1 MLRLLIGLLLMS
13 FISLQSASWQEPLR
27 VSIEFVDLPK
37 KIIRFPA
44 HDLQVGEFGF
54 VVTKLSDYEIV
65 NSEVV
70 IIAVE
75 NGVATAKFKAFESM
89 KQSHLP
95 TPRMVA
101 RKGDL
106 VYFRQFNN
114 QAFLIAPNDEIYEQ
128 IRATNTDIN
137 FISSDLLVTFLNGFD
152 PKIANLRKACNVYSV
167 GVIYIVTTNTLN
179 ILSCESFEILEKR
192 ELDTS
197 RVTKTSTPF
206 FSRVEGIDAGTLGKL
221 FSGSQSKN
229 YFAYYDALVKKEKR
243 KEVRI
248 KKQEERIDSREIKR
262 EIKQEAIKEP
272 KKANQGAENAPTSK
286 ESNAFKEAPKLSPK
300 EERRLSKEEKKKA
313 KAEQRAR
320 EFEQRAK
327 EQQERDKKELE
338 ERRKALEMDR
348 GDKKEERIQ
357 PKENEREIKQEAI
370 KEPSDGNNATP
381 KDTENTPILKESAI
395 KKEAPKPNSKEEKR
409 RLKEERKKAKA
420 EQRAREFEQRAKE
433 QQERDKK
440 ELEERRKALEMD
452 RGDKKE
458 ERIQP
463 KENEREIKQEAI
475 KEPSDGNNATPK
487 DTENTP
493 ILKESAI
500 KKEAPKPNSKEEKR
514 RLKEERKKA
523 KAEQRAREFEQRARE
538 HQERDEKELEERRKA
553 LEMNKK

>member
-1 MLRLLIGLLLMS
+1 MS

-75 NGVATAKFKAFESM
+75 NGVATAKFRAFESM
-89 KQSHLP
+89 KQRHLP

-197 RVTKTSTPF
+197 GVTKTSTPF

-272 KKANQGAENAPTSK
+272 KKANQGTENAPTLEEK
-286 ESNAFKEAPKLSPK
+286 NYQKAERKLDVK
-300 EERRLSKEEKKKA
+300 EERRYLRDERKKAKATKKAMEFEEREKEHDERDEQETEGRRKALEMDKSDKKEERVKPKENEQEIKQEAIKEPDNGNNATQQGEKQNAPKENNAQKEEKKPNSKEEKRRLKEEKKKA

-327 EQQERDKKELE
+327 E
-338 ERRKALEMDR
+338 
-348 GDKKEERIQ
+348 
-357 PKENEREIKQEAI
+357 
-370 KEPSDGNNATP
+370 
-381 KDTENTPILKESAI
+381 
-395 KKEAPKPNSKEEKR
+395 
-409 RLKEERKKAKA
+409 
-420 EQRAREFEQRAKE
+420 
-433 QQERDKK
+433 
-440 ELEERRKALEMD
+440 
-452 RGDKKE
+452 
-458 ERIQP
+458 
-463 KENEREIKQEAI
+463 
-475 KEPSDGNNATPK
+475 
-487 DTENTP
+487 
-493 ILKESAI
+493 
-500 KKEAPKPNSKEEKR
+500 
-514 RLKEERKKA
+514 
-523 KAEQRAREFEQRARE
+523 

-553 LEMNKK
+553 LEAGKK

>member
-1 MLRLLIGLLLMS
+1 MLRLLIGLLLS

-70 IIAVE
+70 IIAIE
-75 NGVATAKFKAFESM
+75 NGVATAKFRAFESM
-89 KQSHLP
+89 KQTHLP

-197 RVTKTSTPF
+197 GVTKTSTPF

-248 KKQEERIDSREIKR
+248 QKKEERIDSREIKR

-272 KKANQGAENAPTSK
+272 KKANQGAQNAPTLEEK
-286 ESNAFKEAPKLSPK
+286 NYQKAERKLDAK
-300 EERRLSKEEKKKA
+300 EERRYLRDEKKKA
-313 KAEQRAR
+313 KATKKAM
-320 EFEQRAK
+320 EFEEK
-327 EQQERDKKELE
+327 EKTHDERDERETE
-338 ERRKALEMDR
+338 ERRKALGMDQ
-348 GDKKEERIQ
+348 GDQGNEKVNA
-357 PKENEREIKQEAI
+357 KENDQEIKQEAI
-370 KEPSDGNNATP
+370 KEPSNENNATQQG
-381 KDTENTPILKESAI
+381 EN
-395 KKEAPKPNSKEEKR
+395 KPNSKEEKR
-409 RLKEERKKAKA
+409 RLKEEK
-420 EQRAREFEQRAKE
+420 
-433 QQERDKK
+433 
-440 ELEERRKALEMD
+440 
-452 RGDKKE
+452 
-458 ERIQP
+458 
-463 KENEREIKQEAI
+463 
-475 KEPSDGNNATPK
+475 
-487 DTENTP
+487 
-493 ILKESAI
+493 
-500 KKEAPKPNSKEEKR
+500 
-514 RLKEERKKA
+514 KKA

-553 LEMNKK
+553 LEAGKK

>member
-75 NGVATAKFKAFESM
+75 NGVATAKFRAFESM

-114 QAFLIAPNDEIYEQ
+114 QAFLIAPNDELYEQ

-197 RVTKTSTPF
+197 GVTKTSTPF

-248 KKQEERIDSREIKR
+248 KKKEEKVDSREIKR

-272 KKANQGAENAPTSK
+272 KKANQGTENAPTLEEK
-286 ESNAFKEAPKLSPK
+286 NYQKAERKLDVK
-300 EERRLSKEEKKKA
+300 EERRYLRDERKKAKATKKAMEFEEREKAHDERDEQETEGRRKALEMDKSDKKEERVKPKENEREIKQEAIKEPSDENNATQQGENKNAPKENKASKEENKPNSKEEKRRLKEEKKKA

-327 EQQERDKKELE
+327 E
-338 ERRKALEMDR
+338 
-348 GDKKEERIQ
+348 
-357 PKENEREIKQEAI
+357 
-370 KEPSDGNNATP
+370 
-381 KDTENTPILKESAI
+381 
-395 KKEAPKPNSKEEKR
+395 
-409 RLKEERKKAKA
+409 
-420 EQRAREFEQRAKE
+420 
-433 QQERDKK
+433 
-440 ELEERRKALEMD
+440 
-452 RGDKKE
+452 
-458 ERIQP
+458 
-463 KENEREIKQEAI
+463 
-475 KEPSDGNNATPK
+475 
-487 DTENTP
+487 
-493 ILKESAI
+493 
-500 KKEAPKPNSKEEKR
+500 
-514 RLKEERKKA
+514 
-523 KAEQRAREFEQRARE
+523 

-553 LEMNKK
+553 LEAGKK

>member
-75 NGVATAKFKAFESM
+75 NGVATAKFRAFESM

-114 QAFLIAPNDEIYEQ
+114 QAFLIAPNDELYEQ

-197 RVTKTSTPF
+197 GVTKTSTPF

-248 KKQEERIDSREIKR
+248 KKREEKIDSREIKR

-272 KKANQGAENAPTSK
+272 KKANQGTENAPTLEEK
-286 ESNAFKEAPKLSPK
+286 NYQKAERKLDAK
-300 EERRLSKEEKKKA
+300 EERHYLRDERKKA
-313 KAEQRAR
+313 KATKKAMELEER
-320 EFEQRAK
+320 EK
-327 EQQERDKKELE
+327 EHDERDDRETE
-338 ERRKALEMDR
+338 ERRKALEMDK
-348 GDKKEERIQ
+348 GNEKVNA
-357 PKENEREIKQEAI
+357 KENEQEIKQEAI
-370 KEPSDGNNATP
+370 KEPSHENNATP
-381 KDTENTPILKESAI
+381 KDTENTPILKESVI
-395 KKEAPKPNSKEEKR
+395 KKEASKPNSKEEKR
-409 RLKEERKKAKA
+409 RLKEEKKKAKA
-420 EQRAREFEQRAKE
+420 EQRAK
-433 QQERDKK
+433 
-440 ELEERRKALEMD
+440 
-452 RGDKKE
+452 
-458 ERIQP
+458 
-463 KENEREIKQEAI
+463 
-475 KEPSDGNNATPK
+475 
-487 DTENTP
+487 
-493 ILKESAI
+493 
-500 KKEAPKPNSKEEKR
+500 
-514 RLKEERKKA
+514 
-523 KAEQRAREFEQRARE
+523 EFEQRARE

-553 LEMNKK
+553 LEAGKK

>member
-75 NGVATAKFKAFESM
+75 NGVATAKFRAFESM

-197 RVTKTSTPF
+197 GVTKTSTPF

-248 KKQEERIDSREIKR
+248 KKKEERIDSREIKR
-262 EIKQEAIKEP
+262 EINQEAIKEP
-272 KKANQGAENAPTSK
+272 KKANQGTQNASTLEEKNYQKAER
-286 ESNAFKEAPKLSPK
+286 KLDAT
-300 EERRLSKEEKKKA
+300 EERRYLRDERKKA
-313 KAEQRAR
+313 KATKKAM
-320 EFEQRAK
+320 EFEEREK
-327 EQQERDKKELE
+327 EHDERDEQE
-338 ERRKALEMDR
+338 TEGRRKALEMDKS
-348 GDKKEERIQ
+348 DKKEERVK
-357 PKENEREIKQEAI
+357 PKENEQEIKQEAT
-370 KEPSDGNNATP
+370 KEPSNENNATQQG
-381 KDTENTPILKESAI
+381 EN
-395 KKEAPKPNSKEEKR
+395 KPNSKEEKR

-433 QQERDKK
+433 
-440 ELEERRKALEMD
+440 
-452 RGDKKE
+452 
-458 ERIQP
+458 
-463 KENEREIKQEAI
+463 
-475 KEPSDGNNATPK
+475 
-487 DTENTP
+487 
-493 ILKESAI
+493 
-500 KKEAPKPNSKEEKR
+500 
-514 RLKEERKKA
+514 
-523 KAEQRAREFEQRARE
+523 

-553 LEMNKK
+553 LEAGKK

>member
-44 HDLQVGEFGF
+44 HDLKVGEFGF

-75 NGVATAKFKAFESM
+75 NGVATAKFRAFESM

-128 IRATNTDIN
+128 IRATNTDIT

-179 ILSCESFEILEKR
+179 ILNCESFEILEKR

-197 RVTKTSTPF
+197 GVTKTSTPF

-248 KKQEERIDSREIKR
+248 EKKEERIDARENKR

-272 KKANQGAENAPTSK
+272 KKANQGTENAPTLEEK
-286 ESNAFKEAPKLSPK
+286 NYQKAERKLDTK
-300 EERRLSKEEKKKA
+300 EERRRSRDERKKTKATKKA
-313 KAEQRAR
+313 M
-320 EFEQRAK
+320 EFEEREK
-327 EQQERDKKELE
+327 EHDERDEKETE
-338 ERRKALEMDR
+338 ERRKALEMNK
-348 GDKKEERIQ
+348 GDEKVNA
-357 PKENEREIKQEAI
+357 KENEREINQESAN
-370 KEPSDGNNATP
+370 KPSSENNATP
-381 KDTENTPILKESAI
+381 KDTENTSVLKESAA
-395 KKEAPKPNSKEEKR
+395 KKEAPKPSSKEEKR
-409 RLKEERKKAKA
+409 RLKEEK
-420 EQRAREFEQRAKE
+420 
-433 QQERDKK
+433 
-440 ELEERRKALEMD
+440 
-452 RGDKKE
+452 
-458 ERIQP
+458 
-463 KENEREIKQEAI
+463 
-475 KEPSDGNNATPK
+475 
-487 DTENTP
+487 
-493 ILKESAI
+493 
-500 KKEAPKPNSKEEKR
+500 
-514 RLKEERKKA
+514 KKA

>member
-44 HDLQVGEFGF
+44 HDLKVGEFGF

-75 NGVATAKFKAFESM
+75 NGVATAKFRAFESM

-114 QAFLIAPNDEIYEQ
+114 QAFLIAPNDELYEQ

-197 RVTKTSTPF
+197 GVTKTSTPF

-272 KKANQGAENAPTSK
+272 KKANQGAENAPTLEEK
-286 ESNAFKEAPKLSPK
+286 NYQKAERKLDAK
-300 EERRLSKEEKKKA
+300 EERHYLRDERKKA
-313 KAEQRAR
+313 KATKKAM
-320 EFEQRAK
+320 EFEEREK
-327 EQQERDKKELE
+327 EHDERDEQE
-338 ERRKALEMDR
+338 TEGRRKALEMDKS
-348 GDKKEERIQ
+348 DKKEERVQ
-357 PKENEREIKQEAI
+357 PKESEREIKQEAI
-370 KEPSDGNNATP
+370 KEPSNGNNATQQG
-381 KDTENTPILKESAI
+381 ENKNA
-395 KKEAPKPNSKEEKR
+395 
-409 RLKEERKKAKA
+409 
-420 EQRAREFEQRAKE
+420 
-433 QQERDKK
+433 
-440 ELEERRKALEMD
+440 
-452 RGDKKE
+452 
-458 ERIQP
+458 P
-463 KENEREIKQEAI
+463 KENKAQ
-475 KEPSDGNNATPK
+475 KEEPK
-487 DTENTP
+487 LSP
-493 ILKESAI
+493 
-500 KKEAPKPNSKEEKR
+500 KEEKR

-553 LEMNKK
+553 LEAGKK

>member
-75 NGVATAKFKAFESM
+75 NGVATAKFRAFESM
-89 KQSHLP
+89 KQRHLP

-114 QAFLIAPNDEIYEQ
+114 QAFLIAPNDELYEQ

-197 RVTKTSTPF
+197 GVTKTSTPF

-248 KKQEERIDSREIKR
+248 EKKEERIDAREIKR
-262 EIKQEAIKEP
+262 EIKQEAIKEPKKANQSTENAPTLEEKNYQKAERKLDAKEERRYLRDERKKAKATKKAMELEEREKEYDERDERETEGRRKALEMDKGDKKEERVKPKENEQEIKQEAIKEP
-272 KKANQGAENAPTSK
+272 KKANQGAENAPKENNASK
-286 ESNAFKEAPKLSPK
+286 EEKKPNSK
-300 EERRLSKEEKKKA
+300 EEKRRLKEEKKKA

-327 EQQERDKKELE
+327 E
-338 ERRKALEMDR
+338 
-348 GDKKEERIQ
+348 
-357 PKENEREIKQEAI
+357 
-370 KEPSDGNNATP
+370 
-381 KDTENTPILKESAI
+381 
-395 KKEAPKPNSKEEKR
+395 
-409 RLKEERKKAKA
+409 
-420 EQRAREFEQRAKE
+420 
-433 QQERDKK
+433 
-440 ELEERRKALEMD
+440 
-452 RGDKKE
+452 
-458 ERIQP
+458 
-463 KENEREIKQEAI
+463 
-475 KEPSDGNNATPK
+475 
-487 DTENTP
+487 
-493 ILKESAI
+493 
-500 KKEAPKPNSKEEKR
+500 
-514 RLKEERKKA
+514 
-523 KAEQRAREFEQRARE
+523 

-553 LEMNKK
+553 LEAGKK

>member
-75 NGVATAKFKAFESM
+75 NGVATAKFRAFESM

-114 QAFLIAPNDEIYEQ
+114 QAFLIAPNDELYEQ

-197 RVTKTSTPF
+197 GVTKTSTPF

-248 KKQEERIDSREIKR
+248 KKKEEKVDSREIKR

-272 KKANQGAENAPTSK
+272 KKANQGTENAPTLEEK
-286 ESNAFKEAPKLSPK
+286 NYQKAERKLDVK
-300 EERRLSKEEKKKA
+300 EERRYLRDERKKA
-313 KAEQRAR
+313 KATKKAM
-320 EFEQRAK
+320 EFEEREK
-327 EQQERDKKELE
+327 EHDERDERE
-338 ERRKALEMDR
+338 TEGRRKALEMDK
-348 GDKKEERIQ
+348 GNEKVNA
-357 PKENEREIKQEAI
+357 KENEQEIKHEAI
-370 KEPSDGNNATP
+370 KEPGDENNATQQGE
-381 KDTENTPILKESAI
+381 KQN
-395 KKEAPKPNSKEEKR
+395 APKENNASKEKNAQKEEK
-409 RLKEERKKAKA
+409 
-420 EQRAREFEQRAKE
+420 
-433 QQERDKK
+433 
-440 ELEERRKALEMD
+440 
-452 RGDKKE
+452 
-458 ERIQP
+458 
-463 KENEREIKQEAI
+463 
-475 KEPSDGNNATPK
+475 
-487 DTENTP
+487 
-493 ILKESAI
+493 
-500 KKEAPKPNSKEEKR
+500 KPNSKEEKR

-553 LEMNKK
+553 LEAGKK

>member
-1 MLRLLIGLLLMS
+1 MLRLLMGLLLMS

-75 NGVATAKFKAFESM
+75 NGVATAKFRAFESM
-89 KQSHLP
+89 KQRHLP

-114 QAFLIAPNDEIYEQ
+114 QAFLIAPNDELYEQ

-197 RVTKTSTPF
+197 GVTKTSTPF

-248 KKQEERIDSREIKR
+248 KKREEKIDSREIKR

-272 KKANQGAENAPTSK
+272 KKANQGAENAPTLEEK
-286 ESNAFKEAPKLSPK
+286 NYQKAERKLDDK
-300 EERRLSKEEKKKA
+300 EERRYLRDERKKA
-313 KAEQRAR
+313 KATKKAMKLEER
-320 EFEQRAK
+320 EK
-327 EQQERDKKELE
+327 EHDERDEKETE
-338 ERRKALEMDR
+338 GRRKALEMDKS
-348 GDKKEERIQ
+348 DKKEEIVK
-357 PKENEREIKQEAI
+357 PKENEQEIKQEAI
-370 KEPSDGNNATP
+370 KEPNNESNATQQGENKNAPKENNAQ
-381 KDTENTPILKESAI
+381 KEEN
-395 KKEAPKPNSKEEKR
+395 KPNSKEEKR
-409 RLKEERKKAKA
+409 RLKEEK
-420 EQRAREFEQRAKE
+420 
-433 QQERDKK
+433 
-440 ELEERRKALEMD
+440 
-452 RGDKKE
+452 
-458 ERIQP
+458 
-463 KENEREIKQEAI
+463 
-475 KEPSDGNNATPK
+475 
-487 DTENTP
+487 
-493 ILKESAI
+493 
-500 KKEAPKPNSKEEKR
+500 
-514 RLKEERKKA
+514 KKA

-553 LEMNKK
+553 LEAGKK

>member
-27 VSIEFVDLPK
+27 VSIEFVDLSK

-75 NGVATAKFKAFESM
+75 NGVATAKFRAFESM

-114 QAFLIAPNDEIYEQ
+114 QAFLIAPNDELYEQ

-197 RVTKTSTPF
+197 GVTKTSTPF

-248 KKQEERIDSREIKR
+248 KKREEKIDSREIKR

-272 KKANQGAENAPTSK
+272 KKANQGTQNASTLEEKNYQKAERKLDATEERRYLRDERKKAKATKKAMEFEEREK
-286 ESNAFKEAPKLSPK
+286 EHDERDEQETEGRRKALEMDKSDKK
-300 EERRLSKEEKKKA
+300 EERVKPKENEQEIKQEAIKEPSNGNNATQQGENKPNSKEEKRRLKEEKKKA

-327 EQQERDKKELE
+327 E
-338 ERRKALEMDR
+338 
-348 GDKKEERIQ
+348 
-357 PKENEREIKQEAI
+357 
-370 KEPSDGNNATP
+370 
-381 KDTENTPILKESAI
+381 
-395 KKEAPKPNSKEEKR
+395 
-409 RLKEERKKAKA
+409 
-420 EQRAREFEQRAKE
+420 
-433 QQERDKK
+433 
-440 ELEERRKALEMD
+440 
-452 RGDKKE
+452 
-458 ERIQP
+458 
-463 KENEREIKQEAI
+463 
-475 KEPSDGNNATPK
+475 
-487 DTENTP
+487 
-493 ILKESAI
+493 
-500 KKEAPKPNSKEEKR
+500 
-514 RLKEERKKA
+514 
-523 KAEQRAREFEQRARE
+523 

-553 LEMNKK
+553 LEAGKK

>member
-1 MLRLLIGLLLMS
+1 MFKRNFMLRLLIGLFLMS

-75 NGVATAKFKAFESM
+75 NGVATAKFRAFESM
-89 KQSHLP
+89 KQIHLP

-114 QAFLIAPNDEIYEQ
+114 QAFLIAPNDELYEQ

-197 RVTKTSTPF
+197 GVTKTSTPF

-248 KKQEERIDSREIKR
+248 EKKEERIDTRENKR

-272 KKANQGAENAPTSK
+272 KKANQGAENAPTLEEK
-286 ESNAFKEAPKLSPK
+286 NYQKAERKLDSK
-300 EERRLSKEEKKKA
+300 EERRYLRDERKKA
-313 KAEQRAR
+313 KAT
-320 EFEQRAK
+320 
-327 EQQERDKKELE
+327 KKAMELE
-338 ERRKALEMDR
+338 EREKEHDERDDRETEGRRKALEMDKS
-348 GDKKEERIQ
+348 DKKEERVK
-357 PKENEREIKQEAI
+357 PKENEQEIKQEAI
-370 KEPSDGNNATP
+370 KEPDNGNNATQQGEKQNAP
-381 KDTENTPILKESAI
+381 KENNASKEE
-395 KKEAPKPNSKEEKR
+395 KKPNSKEEKR
-409 RLKEERKKAKA
+409 RLKEEK
-420 EQRAREFEQRAKE
+420 
-433 QQERDKK
+433 
-440 ELEERRKALEMD
+440 
-452 RGDKKE
+452 
-458 ERIQP
+458 
-463 KENEREIKQEAI
+463 
-475 KEPSDGNNATPK
+475 
-487 DTENTP
+487 
-493 ILKESAI
+493 
-500 KKEAPKPNSKEEKR
+500 
-514 RLKEERKKA
+514 KKA

-538 HQERDEKELEERRKA
+538 HQERDEKELEERKKA
-553 LEMNKK
+553 LEAGKK

>member
-75 NGVATAKFKAFESM
+75 NGVATAKFRAFESM

-114 QAFLIAPNDEIYEQ
+114 QAFLIAPNDELYEQ

-197 RVTKTSTPF
+197 GVTKTSTPF

-272 KKANQGAENAPTSK
+272 KKANQGTENAPTLEEK
-286 ESNAFKEAPKLSPK
+286 NYQKAERKLDSK
-300 EERRLSKEEKKKA
+300 EERRYLRDERKKA
-313 KAEQRAR
+313 KATKKAM
-320 EFEQRAK
+320 EFEEREK
-327 EQQERDKKELE
+327 EHDERDDRETE
-338 ERRKALEMDR
+338 ERKKALEMDK
-348 GDKKEERIQ
+348 GNEKVNA
-357 PKENEREIKQEAI
+357 KENEQEIKQEAI
-370 KEPSDGNNATP
+370 KEPSHENNTTP
-381 KDTENTPILKESAI
+381 KDTENAPKENKAS
-395 KKEAPKPNSKEEKR
+395 KEENKPNSKEEKR
-409 RLKEERKKAKA
+409 RLKEEK
-420 EQRAREFEQRAKE
+420 
-433 QQERDKK
+433 
-440 ELEERRKALEMD
+440 
-452 RGDKKE
+452 
-458 ERIQP
+458 
-463 KENEREIKQEAI
+463 
-475 KEPSDGNNATPK
+475 
-487 DTENTP
+487 
-493 ILKESAI
+493 
-500 KKEAPKPNSKEEKR
+500 
-514 RLKEERKKA
+514 KKA

>member
-75 NGVATAKFKAFESM
+75 NGVATAKFRAFESM

-114 QAFLIAPNDEIYEQ
+114 QAFLIAPNDELYEQ

-197 RVTKTSTPF
+197 GVTKTSTPF

-248 KKQEERIDSREIKR
+248 KKKEEKIDSRETKR
-262 EIKQEAIKEP
+262 EIRQEAIKEP
-272 KKANQGAENAPTSK
+272 KKANQGTENAPTLEEK
-286 ESNAFKEAPKLSPK
+286 NYQKAERKLDDK
-300 EERRLSKEEKKKA
+300 EERRYLRDERKKAKATKKAMELEEREKAHDERDERETEGRRKALEMDKGNEKVNAKENEQEIKQEAIKEPGNENNATQQGEKQNAPKEEKKPNSKEEKRRLKEEKKKA

-327 EQQERDKKELE
+327 E
-338 ERRKALEMDR
+338 
-348 GDKKEERIQ
+348 
-357 PKENEREIKQEAI
+357 
-370 KEPSDGNNATP
+370 
-381 KDTENTPILKESAI
+381 
-395 KKEAPKPNSKEEKR
+395 
-409 RLKEERKKAKA
+409 
-420 EQRAREFEQRAKE
+420 
-433 QQERDKK
+433 
-440 ELEERRKALEMD
+440 
-452 RGDKKE
+452 
-458 ERIQP
+458 
-463 KENEREIKQEAI
+463 
-475 KEPSDGNNATPK
+475 
-487 DTENTP
+487 
-493 ILKESAI
+493 
-500 KKEAPKPNSKEEKR
+500 
-514 RLKEERKKA
+514 
-523 KAEQRAREFEQRARE
+523 

-553 LEMNKK
+553 LEAGKK

>member
-75 NGVATAKFKAFESM
+75 NGVATAKFRAFESM
-89 KQSHLP
+89 KQRHLP

-197 RVTKTSTPF
+197 GVTKTSTPF

-272 KKANQGAENAPTSK
+272 KKANQSTENAPTLEEK
-286 ESNAFKEAPKLSPK
+286 NYQKAERKLDSK
-300 EERRLSKEEKKKA
+300 EERRYLRDERKKA
-313 KAEQRAR
+313 KAT
-320 EFEQRAK
+320 
-327 EQQERDKKELE
+327 KKAMELE
-338 ERRKALEMDR
+338 EREKEHDERDERETEGRRKALEMDK
-348 GDKKEERIQ
+348 GNEKVNA
-357 PKENEREIKQEAI
+357 KENEQETKQESAN
-370 KEPSDGNNATP
+370 EPSSENNATP
-381 KDTENTPILKESAI
+381 KDTENTSVLKESAA
-395 KKEAPKPNSKEEKR
+395 KKEAPKPSSKEEKR
-409 RLKEERKKAKA
+409 RLKEEK
-420 EQRAREFEQRAKE
+420 
-433 QQERDKK
+433 
-440 ELEERRKALEMD
+440 
-452 RGDKKE
+452 
-458 ERIQP
+458 
-463 KENEREIKQEAI
+463 
-475 KEPSDGNNATPK
+475 
-487 DTENTP
+487 
-493 ILKESAI
+493 
-500 KKEAPKPNSKEEKR
+500 
-514 RLKEERKKA
+514 KKA

>member
-75 NGVATAKFKAFESM
+75 NGVATAKFRAFESM

-197 RVTKTSTPF
+197 GVTKTSTPF

-272 KKANQGAENAPTSK
+272 SNENNATQQGENKPNSK
-286 ESNAFKEAPKLSPK
+286 EEK
-300 EERRLSKEEKKKA
+300 RRLKEEKKKA

-327 EQQERDKKELE
+327 E
-338 ERRKALEMDR
+338 
-348 GDKKEERIQ
+348 
-357 PKENEREIKQEAI
+357 
-370 KEPSDGNNATP
+370 
-381 KDTENTPILKESAI
+381 
-395 KKEAPKPNSKEEKR
+395 
-409 RLKEERKKAKA
+409 
-420 EQRAREFEQRAKE
+420 
-433 QQERDKK
+433 
-440 ELEERRKALEMD
+440 
-452 RGDKKE
+452 
-458 ERIQP
+458 
-463 KENEREIKQEAI
+463 
-475 KEPSDGNNATPK
+475 
-487 DTENTP
+487 
-493 ILKESAI
+493 
-500 KKEAPKPNSKEEKR
+500 
-514 RLKEERKKA
+514 
-523 KAEQRAREFEQRARE
+523 

-553 LEMNKK
+553 LEAGKK

>member
-75 NGVATAKFKAFESM
+75 NGVATAKFRAFESM
-89 KQSHLP
+89 KQRHLP

-114 QAFLIAPNDEIYEQ
+114 QAFLIAPNDELYEQ

-197 RVTKTSTPF
+197 GVTKTSTPF

-248 KKQEERIDSREIKR
+248 EKKEVRIDARENKR

-272 KKANQGAENAPTSK
+272 KKANQGTENAPTLEEK
-286 ESNAFKEAPKLSPK
+286 NYQKAERKLDAK
-300 EERRLSKEEKKKA
+300 EERHYLRDERKKTKATKKA
-313 KAEQRAR
+313 M
-320 EFEQRAK
+320 EFEEREK
-327 EQQERDKKELE
+327 EHDERDEKETE
-338 ERRKALEMDR
+338 ERRKALEMDKGNEKVNAR
-348 GDKKEERIQ
+348 
-357 PKENEREIKQEAI
+357 ENEQEINQESAN
-370 KEPSDGNNATP
+370 EPSNENNATP
-381 KDTENTPILKESAI
+381 KDTENTSVLKESAA
-395 KKEAPKPNSKEEKR
+395 KKEALKPSSKEEKR
-409 RLKEERKKAKA
+409 RLKEEK
-420 EQRAREFEQRAKE
+420 
-433 QQERDKK
+433 
-440 ELEERRKALEMD
+440 
-452 RGDKKE
+452 
-458 ERIQP
+458 
-463 KENEREIKQEAI
+463 
-475 KEPSDGNNATPK
+475 
-487 DTENTP
+487 
-493 ILKESAI
+493 
-500 KKEAPKPNSKEEKR
+500 
-514 RLKEERKKA
+514 KKA

-538 HQERDEKELEERRKA
+538 HQERDEKEFEERRKA

>member
-1 MLRLLIGLLLMS
+1 MLRLLIGLFLMS

-75 NGVATAKFKAFESM
+75 NGVATAKFRAFESM

-114 QAFLIAPNDEIYEQ
+114 QAFLIAPNDELYEQ

-167 GVIYIVTTNTLN
+167 GVIYVVTTNTLN

-197 RVTKTSTPF
+197 GVTKTSTPF

-221 FSGSQSKN
+221 FSGNQSKN

-248 KKQEERIDSREIKR
+248 KKKEEKVDSRETKR

-272 KKANQGAENAPTSK
+272 KKANQGTENAPTLEEK
-286 ESNAFKEAPKLSPK
+286 NYQKAERKLDVK
-300 EERRLSKEEKKKA
+300 EERRYLRDERKKAKATKKAMEFEEREKAHDERDEQETEGRRKALEMDKSDKKEERVKPKENEREIKQEAIKEPSNENNATQQGEKQNAPKENNAQKEEKKPNSKEEKRRLKEEKKKA

-327 EQQERDKKELE
+327 E
-338 ERRKALEMDR
+338 
-348 GDKKEERIQ
+348 
-357 PKENEREIKQEAI
+357 
-370 KEPSDGNNATP
+370 
-381 KDTENTPILKESAI
+381 
-395 KKEAPKPNSKEEKR
+395 
-409 RLKEERKKAKA
+409 
-420 EQRAREFEQRAKE
+420 
-433 QQERDKK
+433 
-440 ELEERRKALEMD
+440 
-452 RGDKKE
+452 
-458 ERIQP
+458 
-463 KENEREIKQEAI
+463 
-475 KEPSDGNNATPK
+475 
-487 DTENTP
+487 
-493 ILKESAI
+493 
-500 KKEAPKPNSKEEKR
+500 
-514 RLKEERKKA
+514 
-523 KAEQRAREFEQRARE
+523 

-553 LEMNKK
+553 LEAGKK

>member
-75 NGVATAKFKAFESM
+75 NGVATAKFRAFESM

-114 QAFLIAPNDEIYEQ
+114 QAFLIAPNDELYEQ

-197 RVTKTSTPF
+197 GVTKTSTPF

-262 EIKQEAIKEP
+262 EIKQETIKEP
-272 KKANQGAENAPTSK
+272 KKANQGTQNAPTLEEK
-286 ESNAFKEAPKLSPK
+286 NYQKAERKLDSK
-300 EERRLSKEEKKKA
+300 EERRYLRDERKKAKATKKAMEFEEREKEHDERDERETEGRRKALEMDKSDKKEERVKPKENEREIKQEAIKEPSNGDNATQQGEKQNAPKENKASKEENKPNSKEEKRRLKEEKKKA

-327 EQQERDKKELE
+327 E
-338 ERRKALEMDR
+338 
-348 GDKKEERIQ
+348 
-357 PKENEREIKQEAI
+357 
-370 KEPSDGNNATP
+370 
-381 KDTENTPILKESAI
+381 
-395 KKEAPKPNSKEEKR
+395 
-409 RLKEERKKAKA
+409 
-420 EQRAREFEQRAKE
+420 
-433 QQERDKK
+433 
-440 ELEERRKALEMD
+440 
-452 RGDKKE
+452 
-458 ERIQP
+458 
-463 KENEREIKQEAI
+463 
-475 KEPSDGNNATPK
+475 
-487 DTENTP
+487 
-493 ILKESAI
+493 
-500 KKEAPKPNSKEEKR
+500 
-514 RLKEERKKA
+514 
-523 KAEQRAREFEQRARE
+523 

-553 LEMNKK
+553 LEAGKK

>member
-75 NGVATAKFKAFESM
+75 NGVATAKFRAFESM

-197 RVTKTSTPF
+197 GVTKTSTPF

-221 FSGSQSKN
+221 FSGNQSKN

-248 KKQEERIDSREIKR
+248 KKQEGRIDAREIKR
-262 EIKQEAIKEP
+262 EIKQEAIREP
-272 KKANQGAENAPTSK
+272 KKANQGAENAPTLEEK
-286 ESNAFKEAPKLSPK
+286 NYQKAERKLDVK
-300 EERRLSKEEKKKA
+300 EERRLSREEKKKA
-313 KAEQRAR
+313 KATKKAMGFEER
-320 EFEQRAK
+320 EK
-327 EQQERDKKELE
+327 KHDERDEKETE
-338 ERRKALEMDR
+338 ERRKALEMDK
-348 GDKKEERIQ
+348 GDKKEERVQ

-370 KEPSDGNNATP
+370 KEPSNGNNATQQGENKNAP
-381 KDTENTPILKESAI
+381 KENKASKE
-395 KKEAPKPNSKEEKR
+395 ENKPNSKEEKR
-409 RLKEERKKAKA
+409 RLKEEK
-420 EQRAREFEQRAKE
+420 
-433 QQERDKK
+433 
-440 ELEERRKALEMD
+440 
-452 RGDKKE
+452 
-458 ERIQP
+458 
-463 KENEREIKQEAI
+463 
-475 KEPSDGNNATPK
+475 
-487 DTENTP
+487 
-493 ILKESAI
+493 
-500 KKEAPKPNSKEEKR
+500 
-514 RLKEERKKA
+514 KKA

>member
-1 MLRLLIGLLLMS
+1 MLRLLMGLLLMS

-75 NGVATAKFKAFESM
+75 NGVATAKFRAFESM

-114 QAFLIAPNDEIYEQ
+114 QAFLIAPNDELYEQ

-197 RVTKTSTPF
+197 GVTKTSTPF

-248 KKQEERIDSREIKR
+248 KKREGKIDSREIKR

-272 KKANQGAENAPTSK
+272 KKANQGAENAPTLEEK
-286 ESNAFKEAPKLSPK
+286 NYQKAERKLDSK
-300 EERRLSKEEKKKA
+300 EERRYLRDERKKA
-313 KAEQRAR
+313 KAT
-320 EFEQRAK
+320 
-327 EQQERDKKELE
+327 KKAMELE
-338 ERRKALEMDR
+338 EREKEHDERDDRETEGRRKALEMDKS
-348 GDKKEERIQ
+348 DKKEERVK
-357 PKENEREIKQEAI
+357 PKESEQEIKQEAI
-370 KEPSDGNNATP
+370 KEPSNENNATQQG
-381 KDTENTPILKESAI
+381 ENKN
-395 KKEAPKPNSKEEKR
+395 APKENKAQKEEPKLSPKEEKR
-409 RLKEERKKAKA
+409 RLKEEK
-420 EQRAREFEQRAKE
+420 
-433 QQERDKK
+433 
-440 ELEERRKALEMD
+440 
-452 RGDKKE
+452 
-458 ERIQP
+458 
-463 KENEREIKQEAI
+463 
-475 KEPSDGNNATPK
+475 
-487 DTENTP
+487 
-493 ILKESAI
+493 
-500 KKEAPKPNSKEEKR
+500 
-514 RLKEERKKA
+514 KKA

-553 LEMNKK
+553 LEAGKK

>member
-70 IIAVE
+70 IIAIE
-75 NGVATAKFKAFESM
+75 NGVATAKFRAFESM
-89 KQSHLP
+89 KQTHLP

-197 RVTKTSTPF
+197 GVTKTSTPF

-248 KKQEERIDSREIKR
+248 QKKEERIDSREIKR

-272 KKANQGAENAPTSK
+272 KKANQGTQNAPTLEEK
-286 ESNAFKEAPKLSPK
+286 NYQKAERKLDAK
-300 EERRLSKEEKKKA
+300 EERRYLRDEKKKA
-313 KAEQRAR
+313 KATKKAM
-320 EFEQRAK
+320 EFEEK
-327 EQQERDKKELE
+327 EKTHDERDERETE
-338 ERRKALEMDR
+338 ERRKALGMDQE
-348 GDKKEERIQ
+348 KVNA
-357 PKENEREIKQEAI
+357 KENDQEIKQEAI
-370 KEPSDGNNATP
+370 KEPDNENNATP

-395 KKEAPKPNSKEEKR
+395 KKEASKPSSKEEKR
-409 RLKEERKKAKA
+409 RLKEEK
-420 EQRAREFEQRAKE
+420 
-433 QQERDKK
+433 
-440 ELEERRKALEMD
+440 
-452 RGDKKE
+452 
-458 ERIQP
+458 
-463 KENEREIKQEAI
+463 
-475 KEPSDGNNATPK
+475 
-487 DTENTP
+487 
-493 ILKESAI
+493 
-500 KKEAPKPNSKEEKR
+500 
-514 RLKEERKKA
+514 KKA

-553 LEMNKK
+553 LEAGKK

>member
-70 IIAVE
+70 VIAVE
-75 NGVATAKFKAFESM
+75 NGVATAKFRAFESM

-114 QAFLIAPNDEIYEQ
+114 QAFLIAPNDELYEQ

-197 RVTKTSTPF
+197 GVTKTSTPF

-262 EIKQEAIKEP
+262 EIKQEVIKEP
-272 KKANQGAENAPTSK
+272 KKANQGTENAPTLEEK
-286 ESNAFKEAPKLSPK
+286 NYQKAERKLDSK
-300 EERRLSKEEKKKA
+300 EERRYLRDERKKA
-313 KAEQRAR
+313 KATKKAM
-320 EFEQRAK
+320 EFEEREK
-327 EQQERDKKELE
+327 EHDERDEKETE
-338 ERRKALEMDR
+338 GRRKALEMDK
-348 GDKKEERIQ
+348 GNEKVNA
-357 PKENEREIKQEAI
+357 KENEREIKQEAI
-370 KEPSDGNNATP
+370 KEPDNGNNATP

-395 KKEAPKPNSKEEKR
+395 KKEAPKLSP
-409 RLKEERKKAKA
+409 
-420 EQRAREFEQRAKE
+420 
-433 QQERDKK
+433 
-440 ELEERRKALEMD
+440 
-452 RGDKKE
+452 
-458 ERIQP
+458 
-463 KENEREIKQEAI
+463 
-475 KEPSDGNNATPK
+475 
-487 DTENTP
+487 
-493 ILKESAI
+493 
-500 KKEAPKPNSKEEKR
+500 KEEKR

-553 LEMNKK
+553 LEAGKK

>member
-44 HDLQVGEFGF
+44 HDLKVGEFGF

-75 NGVATAKFKAFESM
+75 NGVATAKFRAFESM
-89 KQSHLP
+89 KQRHLP

-114 QAFLIAPNDEIYEQ
+114 QAFLIAPNDELYEQ

-197 RVTKTSTPF
+197 GVTKTSTPF

-272 KKANQGAENAPTSK
+272 KKANQGAENAPTLEEK
-286 ESNAFKEAPKLSPK
+286 NYQKAERKLDVK
-300 EERRLSKEEKKKA
+300 EERHYLRDERKKA
-313 KAEQRAR
+313 KAT
-320 EFEQRAK
+320 
-327 EQQERDKKELE
+327 KKAMELE
-338 ERRKALEMDR
+338 EREKEHDERDEKETEGRRKALEMDK
-348 GDKKEERIQ
+348 GNEKVNT
-357 PKENEREIKQEAI
+357 KENEQEIKQEAI
-370 KEPSDGNNATP
+370 KEPKKANQGAENAPKENNAS
-381 KDTENTPILKESAI
+381 KEE
-395 KKEAPKPNSKEEKR
+395 KKPNSKEEKR
-409 RLKEERKKAKA
+409 RLKEEK
-420 EQRAREFEQRAKE
+420 
-433 QQERDKK
+433 
-440 ELEERRKALEMD
+440 
-452 RGDKKE
+452 
-458 ERIQP
+458 
-463 KENEREIKQEAI
+463 
-475 KEPSDGNNATPK
+475 
-487 DTENTP
+487 
-493 ILKESAI
+493 
-500 KKEAPKPNSKEEKR
+500 
-514 RLKEERKKA
+514 KKA

>member
-75 NGVATAKFKAFESM
+75 NGVATAKFRAFESM
-89 KQSHLP
+89 KQNHLP

-114 QAFLIAPNDEIYEQ
+114 QAFLIAPNDELYEQ

-197 RVTKTSTPF
+197 GVTKTSTPF

-248 KKQEERIDSREIKR
+248 KKREEKIDSREIKR

-272 KKANQGAENAPTSK
+272 KKANQGTENAPTLEEK
-286 ESNAFKEAPKLSPK
+286 NYQKAERKLDAK
-300 EERRLSKEEKKKA
+300 EERRYLRDERKKA
-313 KAEQRAR
+313 KATKKAM
-320 EFEQRAK
+320 EFEEREK
-327 EQQERDKKELE
+327 EHDERDDRETE
-338 ERRKALEMDR
+338 GRRKALEMDK
-348 GDKKEERIQ
+348 GNEKVNA
-357 PKENEREIKQEAI
+357 KENEQEIKQEAI
-370 KEPSDGNNATP
+370 KEPSHENNATP

-395 KKEAPKPNSKEEKR
+395 KKEASKPS
-409 RLKEERKKAKA
+409 
-420 EQRAREFEQRAKE
+420 
-433 QQERDKK
+433 
-440 ELEERRKALEMD
+440 
-452 RGDKKE
+452 
-458 ERIQP
+458 
-463 KENEREIKQEAI
+463 
-475 KEPSDGNNATPK
+475 
-487 DTENTP
+487 
-493 ILKESAI
+493 
-500 KKEAPKPNSKEEKR
+500 SKEEKR

-553 LEMNKK
+553 LEAGKK

>member
-44 HDLQVGEFGF
+44 HDLKVGEFGF

-75 NGVATAKFKAFESM
+75 NGVATAKFRAFESM
-89 KQSHLP
+89 KQRHLP

-114 QAFLIAPNDEIYEQ
+114 QAFLIAPNDELYEQ

-197 RVTKTSTPF
+197 SVTKTSTPF

-248 KKQEERIDSREIKR
+248 KKQEEKIDSREIKR

-272 KKANQGAENAPTSK
+272 KKANQGTENAPTLEEK
-286 ESNAFKEAPKLSPK
+286 NYQKAEHKLDAK
-300 EERRLSKEEKKKA
+300 EERRYLRDERKKA
-313 KAEQRAR
+313 KAT
-320 EFEQRAK
+320 
-327 EQQERDKKELE
+327 KKAMELE
-338 ERRKALEMDR
+338 EREKEHDERDERETEGRRKALEMDKS
-348 GDKKEERIQ
+348 DKKEERVK
-357 PKENEREIKQEAI
+357 PKENEQEIKQEAI
-370 KEPSDGNNATP
+370 KEPDNGNNATQQGE
-381 KDTENTPILKESAI
+381 KQN
-395 KKEAPKPNSKEEKR
+395 APKENNAPKEVPKPSSKEEKR
-409 RLKEERKKAKA
+409 RLKEEK
-420 EQRAREFEQRAKE
+420 
-433 QQERDKK
+433 
-440 ELEERRKALEMD
+440 
-452 RGDKKE
+452 
-458 ERIQP
+458 
-463 KENEREIKQEAI
+463 
-475 KEPSDGNNATPK
+475 
-487 DTENTP
+487 
-493 ILKESAI
+493 
-500 KKEAPKPNSKEEKR
+500 
-514 RLKEERKKA
+514 KKA

-553 LEMNKK
+553 LEAGKK

>member
-75 NGVATAKFKAFESM
+75 NGVATAKFRAFESM
-89 KQSHLP
+89 KQRHLP

-114 QAFLIAPNDEIYEQ
+114 QAFLIAPNDELYEQ

-197 RVTKTSTPF
+197 GVTKTSTPF

-248 KKQEERIDSREIKR
+248 KKQERRIDSREIKR

-272 KKANQGAENAPTSK
+272 KKANQGTENAPTLEEK
-286 ESNAFKEAPKLSPK
+286 NYQKAERKLDVK
-300 EERRLSKEEKKKA
+300 EERHYLRDERKKA
-313 KAEQRAR
+313 KAT
-320 EFEQRAK
+320 
-327 EQQERDKKELE
+327 KKAMELE
-338 ERRKALEMDR
+338 EREKEHDERDDRETEGRRKALEMDKS
-348 GDKKEERIQ
+348 DKKEERVK
-357 PKENEREIKQEAI
+357 PKENEQEIKQEAI
-370 KEPSDGNNATP
+370 KEPDNGNNATQQGEKQNAP
-381 KDTENTPILKESAI
+381 KENNASKEE
-395 KKEAPKPNSKEEKR
+395 KKPNSKEEKR

-420 EQRAREFEQRAKE
+420 A
-433 QQERDKK
+433 
-440 ELEERRKALEMD
+440 
-452 RGDKKE
+452 
-458 ERIQP
+458 
-463 KENEREIKQEAI
+463 
-475 KEPSDGNNATPK
+475 
-487 DTENTP
+487 
-493 ILKESAI
+493 
-500 KKEAPKPNSKEEKR
+500 
-514 RLKEERKKA
+514 
-523 KAEQRAREFEQRARE
+523 QRAREFEQRARE

-553 LEMNKK
+553 LEAGKK

>member
-75 NGVATAKFKAFESM
+75 NGVATAKFRAFESM

-114 QAFLIAPNDEIYEQ
+114 QAFLIAPNDELYEQ

-197 RVTKTSTPF
+197 GVTKTSTPF

-248 KKQEERIDSREIKR
+248 KKQERRIDSREIKR

-272 KKANQGAENAPTSK
+272 KKANQGTENAPTLEEK
-286 ESNAFKEAPKLSPK
+286 NYQKAEHKLDSK
-300 EERRLSKEEKKKA
+300 EERRYLRDERKKA
-313 KAEQRAR
+313 KATKKAM
-320 EFEQRAK
+320 EFEEREK
-327 EQQERDKKELE
+327 EHDERDEKETE
-338 ERRKALEMDR
+338 GRRKALEMDKS
-348 GDKKEERIQ
+348 DKKEERVK
-357 PKENEREIKQEAI
+357 PKENEQEIKQEAI
-370 KEPSDGNNATP
+370 KEPGNGNNATQQGEKQNAP
-381 KDTENTPILKESAI
+381 KENKASKE
-395 KKEAPKPNSKEEKR
+395 ENKPNSKEEKR
-409 RLKEERKKAKA
+409 RLKEEK
-420 EQRAREFEQRAKE
+420 
-433 QQERDKK
+433 
-440 ELEERRKALEMD
+440 
-452 RGDKKE
+452 
-458 ERIQP
+458 
-463 KENEREIKQEAI
+463 
-475 KEPSDGNNATPK
+475 
-487 DTENTP
+487 
-493 ILKESAI
+493 
-500 KKEAPKPNSKEEKR
+500 
-514 RLKEERKKA
+514 KKA

-553 LEMNKK
+553 LEAGKK

>member
-75 NGVATAKFKAFESM
+75 NGVATAKFRAFESM
-89 KQSHLP
+89 KQRHLP

-197 RVTKTSTPF
+197 GVTKTSTPF

-248 KKQEERIDSREIKR
+248 KKREEKIDSREIKR

-272 KKANQGAENAPTSK
+272 KKANQGAENAPTLEEK
-286 ESNAFKEAPKLSPK
+286 NYQKAERKLDSK
-300 EERRLSKEEKKKA
+300 EERHYLRDERKKA
-313 KAEQRAR
+313 KATKKAM
-320 EFEQRAK
+320 EFEEREK
-327 EQQERDKKELE
+327 EHDERDERE
-338 ERRKALEMDR
+338 TEGRRKALEMDKS
-348 GDKKEERIQ
+348 DKKEERVK
-357 PKENEREIKQEAI
+357 PKENEQEIKQEAI
-370 KEPSDGNNATP
+370 KEPDNGNNATQQGEKQNAP
-381 KDTENTPILKESAI
+381 KENKASKE
-395 KKEAPKPNSKEEKR
+395 ENKPNSKEEKR
-409 RLKEERKKAKA
+409 RLKEEK
-420 EQRAREFEQRAKE
+420 
-433 QQERDKK
+433 
-440 ELEERRKALEMD
+440 
-452 RGDKKE
+452 
-458 ERIQP
+458 
-463 KENEREIKQEAI
+463 
-475 KEPSDGNNATPK
+475 
-487 DTENTP
+487 
-493 ILKESAI
+493 
-500 KKEAPKPNSKEEKR
+500 
-514 RLKEERKKA
+514 KKA

-553 LEMNKK
+553 LEAGKK

>member
-27 VSIEFVDLPK
+27 VSIEFVDLSK

-70 IIAVE
+70 VIAVE
-75 NGVATAKFKAFESM
+75 NGVATAKFRAFESM

-197 RVTKTSTPF
+197 GVTKTSTPF

-248 KKQEERIDSREIKR
+248 KKREEKVDAREIKR

-272 KKANQGAENAPTSK
+272 KKANQDTENAPTLEEK
-286 ESNAFKEAPKLSPK
+286 NYQKAERKLDAT
-300 EERRLSKEEKKKA
+300 EERRRL
-313 KAEQRAR
+313 
-320 EFEQRAK
+320 
-327 EQQERDKKELE
+327 RD
-338 ERRKALEMDR
+338 
-348 GDKKEERIQ
+348 
-357 PKENEREIKQEAI
+357 
-370 KEPSDGNNATP
+370 
-381 KDTENTPILKESAI
+381 
-395 KKEAPKPNSKEEKR
+395 
-409 RLKEERKKAKA
+409 
-420 EQRAREFEQRAKE
+420 
-433 QQERDKK
+433 
-440 ELEERRKALEMD
+440 
-452 RGDKKE
+452 
-458 ERIQP
+458 
-463 KENEREIKQEAI
+463 
-475 KEPSDGNNATPK
+475 
-487 DTENTP
+487 
-493 ILKESAI
+493 
-500 KKEAPKPNSKEEKR
+500 
-514 RLKEERKKA
+514 ERKKA

-553 LEMNKK
+553 LQGVKENQENKNAPTSKESNEKGTENAPASKEGNAIKEAPKLSPKEEKRRLKEEKKKAKAEQRAREFEQRAKEHQERDEKELEERRKALEAGKK

>member
-75 NGVATAKFKAFESM
+75 NGVATAKFRAFESM
-89 KQSHLP
+89 KQRHLP

-197 RVTKTSTPF
+197 GVTKTSTPF

-248 KKQEERIDSREIKR
+248 EKKEVRIDSREIKR

-272 KKANQGAENAPTSK
+272 KKANQSTENAPTLEEKNYQKAERKLDSK
-286 ESNAFKEAPKLSPK
+286 EERRRSRDERKKTKATKKAMEFEEREKEHDERDEKETEERRKALEMDKGNEKVNAKENEREINQESANKPSSENNATPKDTENTSVLKESAAKKEAPKPSSK
-300 EERRLSKEEKKKA
+300 EEKRRLKEEKKKA
-313 KAEQRAR
+313 KAEQRA
-320 EFEQRAK
+320 K
-327 EQQERDKKELE
+327 
-338 ERRKALEMDR
+338 
-348 GDKKEERIQ
+348 
-357 PKENEREIKQEAI
+357 
-370 KEPSDGNNATP
+370 
-381 KDTENTPILKESAI
+381 
-395 KKEAPKPNSKEEKR
+395 
-409 RLKEERKKAKA
+409 
-420 EQRAREFEQRAKE
+420 
-433 QQERDKK
+433 
-440 ELEERRKALEMD
+440 
-452 RGDKKE
+452 
-458 ERIQP
+458 
-463 KENEREIKQEAI
+463 
-475 KEPSDGNNATPK
+475 
-487 DTENTP
+487 
-493 ILKESAI
+493 
-500 KKEAPKPNSKEEKR
+500 
-514 RLKEERKKA
+514 
-523 KAEQRAREFEQRARE
+523 EFEQRARE

>member
-75 NGVATAKFKAFESM
+75 NGVATAKFRAFESM

-114 QAFLIAPNDEIYEQ
+114 QAFLIAPNDELYEQ

-197 RVTKTSTPF
+197 GVTKTSTPF

-248 KKQEERIDSREIKR
+248 KKREGKIDSREIKR

-272 KKANQGAENAPTSK
+272 KKTNQGTENAPTLEEK
-286 ESNAFKEAPKLSPK
+286 NYQKAERKLDAK
-300 EERRLSKEEKKKA
+300 EERRYLRDERKKA
-313 KAEQRAR
+313 KAT
-320 EFEQRAK
+320 
-327 EQQERDKKELE
+327 KKAMELE
-338 ERRKALEMDR
+338 EREKEHDERDEKETEGRRKALEMDK
-348 GDKKEERIQ
+348 GNEKVNA
-357 PKENEREIKQEAI
+357 KENEQEIKQEAI
-370 KEPSDGNNATP
+370 KEPSNGNNATP

-395 KKEAPKPNSKEEKR
+395 KKEAPKLSPKEEKR
-409 RLKEERKKAKA
+409 RLKEEK
-420 EQRAREFEQRAKE
+420 
-433 QQERDKK
+433 
-440 ELEERRKALEMD
+440 
-452 RGDKKE
+452 
-458 ERIQP
+458 
-463 KENEREIKQEAI
+463 
-475 KEPSDGNNATPK
+475 
-487 DTENTP
+487 
-493 ILKESAI
+493 
-500 KKEAPKPNSKEEKR
+500 
-514 RLKEERKKA
+514 KKA

-538 HQERDEKELEERRKA
+538 HQERDQKELEERRKA
-553 LEMNKK
+553 LEAGKK

>member
-75 NGVATAKFKAFESM
+75 NGVATAKFRAFESM

-197 RVTKTSTPF
+197 GVTKTSTPF

-221 FSGSQSKN
+221 FSGNQSKN

-248 KKQEERIDSREIKR
+248 KKQEGRIDAREIKR

-272 KKANQGAENAPTSK
+272 KKANQGTENAPTLEEK
-286 ESNAFKEAPKLSPK
+286 NYQKAERKLDVK
-300 EERRLSKEEKKKA
+300 EERRLSREEKKKA
-313 KAEQRAR
+313 EATKKAM
-320 EFEQRAK
+320 EFEEREK
-327 EQQERDKKELE
+327 KHDERDEKETE
-338 ERRKALEMDR
+338 ERRKALEMDK
-348 GDKKEERIQ
+348 GDKKEERVQ

-370 KEPSDGNNATP
+370 KEPSNENNATQQG
-381 KDTENTPILKESAI
+381 ENKN
-395 KKEAPKPNSKEEKR
+395 APKENKASNSKEEKR
-409 RLKEERKKAKA
+409 RLKEEK
-420 EQRAREFEQRAKE
+420 
-433 QQERDKK
+433 
-440 ELEERRKALEMD
+440 
-452 RGDKKE
+452 
-458 ERIQP
+458 
-463 KENEREIKQEAI
+463 
-475 KEPSDGNNATPK
+475 
-487 DTENTP
+487 
-493 ILKESAI
+493 
-500 KKEAPKPNSKEEKR
+500 
-514 RLKEERKKA
+514 KKA

>member
-44 HDLQVGEFGF
+44 HDLKVGEFGF

-75 NGVATAKFKAFESM
+75 NGVATAKFRAFESM
-89 KQSHLP
+89 KQRHLP

-197 RVTKTSTPF
+197 GVTKTSTPF

-248 KKQEERIDSREIKR
+248 EKKEERIDARENKR

-272 KKANQGAENAPTSK
+272 KKANQGAENSPTLEEK
-286 ESNAFKEAPKLSPK
+286 NYQKAERKLDAK
-300 EERRLSKEEKKKA
+300 EERRRSRDERKKTKATKKA
-313 KAEQRAR
+313 M
-320 EFEQRAK
+320 EFEEREK
-327 EQQERDKKELE
+327 EHDERDEKETE
-338 ERRKALEMDR
+338 ERRKALET
-348 GDKKEERIQ
+348 DKGNEKVNA
-357 PKENEREIKQEAI
+357 KENEREINQESAN
-370 KEPSDGNNATP
+370 EPSSGNNATL
-381 KDTENTPILKESAI
+381 KDTENTSVLKENAA
-395 KKEAPKPNSKEEKR
+395 KKEASKPNSKEEKR
-409 RLKEERKKAKA
+409 RLKEEK
-420 EQRAREFEQRAKE
+420 
-433 QQERDKK
+433 
-440 ELEERRKALEMD
+440 
-452 RGDKKE
+452 
-458 ERIQP
+458 
-463 KENEREIKQEAI
+463 
-475 KEPSDGNNATPK
+475 
-487 DTENTP
+487 
-493 ILKESAI
+493 
-500 KKEAPKPNSKEEKR
+500 
-514 RLKEERKKA
+514 KKA

>member
-75 NGVATAKFKAFESM
+75 NGVATAKFRAFESM

-114 QAFLIAPNDEIYEQ
+114 QAFLIAPNDELYEQ
-128 IRATNTDIN
+128 IRATNTDIT

-197 RVTKTSTPF
+197 GVTKTSTPF

-248 KKQEERIDSREIKR
+248 KKREEKIDSREIKR

-272 KKANQGAENAPTSK
+272 
-286 ESNAFKEAPKLSPK
+286 SN
-300 EERRLSKEEKKKA
+300 
-313 KAEQRAR
+313 
-320 EFEQRAK
+320 
-327 EQQERDKKELE
+327 
-338 ERRKALEMDR
+338 
-348 GDKKEERIQ
+348 
-357 PKENEREIKQEAI
+357 
-370 KEPSDGNNATP
+370 GNNATP

-395 KKEAPKPNSKEEKR
+395 KKEVPKPNSKEEKR
-409 RLKEERKKAKA
+409 RLKEEK
-420 EQRAREFEQRAKE
+420 
-433 QQERDKK
+433 
-440 ELEERRKALEMD
+440 
-452 RGDKKE
+452 
-458 ERIQP
+458 
-463 KENEREIKQEAI
+463 
-475 KEPSDGNNATPK
+475 
-487 DTENTP
+487 
-493 ILKESAI
+493 
-500 KKEAPKPNSKEEKR
+500 
-514 RLKEERKKA
+514 KKA

-553 LEMNKK
+553 LEAGKK

>member
-75 NGVATAKFKAFESM
+75 NGVATAKFRAFESM

-101 RKGDL
+101 KKGDL

-197 RVTKTSTPF
+197 GVTKTSTPF

-248 KKQEERIDSREIKR
+248 KKREEKIDSREIKR

-272 KKANQGAENAPTSK
+272 KKANQGTENAPTLEEK
-286 ESNAFKEAPKLSPK
+286 NYQKAERKLDSK
-300 EERRLSKEEKKKA
+300 EERRYLRDERKKAKATKKAMELEEREKEHDERDERETEGRRKALEMDKGNEKVNTKENEREIKQEAIKESSNGNNATQQGENKNAPKENKASKEEKKSSSKEEKRRLKEEKKKA

-327 EQQERDKKELE
+327 EHQERDQKELE
-338 ERRKALEMDR
+338 ERRKALEA
-348 GDKKEERIQ
+348 GKK
-357 PKENEREIKQEAI
+357 
-370 KEPSDGNNATP
+370 
-381 KDTENTPILKESAI
+381 
-395 KKEAPKPNSKEEKR
+395 
-409 RLKEERKKAKA
+409 
-420 EQRAREFEQRAKE
+420 
-433 QQERDKK
+433 
-440 ELEERRKALEMD
+440 
-452 RGDKKE
+452 
-458 ERIQP
+458 
-463 KENEREIKQEAI
+463 
-475 KEPSDGNNATPK
+475 
-487 DTENTP
+487 
-493 ILKESAI
+493 
-500 KKEAPKPNSKEEKR
+500 
-514 RLKEERKKA
+514 
-523 KAEQRAREFEQRARE
+523 
-538 HQERDEKELEERRKA
+538 
-553 LEMNKK
+553 

>member
-27 VSIEFVDLPK
+27 VSVDFVDLPK

-54 VVTKLSDYEIV
+54 VVSKLSDYEVI

-75 NGVATAKFKAFESM
+75 NGVATAKFRAFESM

-114 QAFLIAPNDEIYEQ
+114 QAFLIAPNDELYEQ

-197 RVTKTSTPF
+197 GVTKTSTPF

-248 KKQEERIDSREIKR
+248 EKKEERIDARENKREIKQEAIKEPKKANQSTENAPTLEEKNYQKAERKLDSKEERRYLRDERKKAKATKKAMELEEREKEHDERDEKETEGRRKALEMDKGNEKVNTKENER

-272 KKANQGAENAPTSK
+272 KKANQGAENAPK
-286 ESNAFKEAPKLSPK
+286 ENNA
-300 EERRLSKEEKKKA
+300 SKEEK
-313 KAEQRAR
+313 
-320 EFEQRAK
+320 
-327 EQQERDKKELE
+327 
-338 ERRKALEMDR
+338 
-348 GDKKEERIQ
+348 
-357 PKENEREIKQEAI
+357 
-370 KEPSDGNNATP
+370 
-381 KDTENTPILKESAI
+381 
-395 KKEAPKPNSKEEKR
+395 KPNSKEEKR
-409 RLKEERKKAKA
+409 RLKEEKKKAKA
-420 EQRAREFEQRAKE
+420 A
-433 QQERDKK
+433 
-440 ELEERRKALEMD
+440 
-452 RGDKKE
+452 
-458 ERIQP
+458 
-463 KENEREIKQEAI
+463 
-475 KEPSDGNNATPK
+475 
-487 DTENTP
+487 
-493 ILKESAI
+493 
-500 KKEAPKPNSKEEKR
+500 
-514 RLKEERKKA
+514 
-523 KAEQRAREFEQRARE
+523 QRAREFEQRARE
-538 HQERDEKELEERRKA
+538 HQERDEKELEERRKV
-553 LEMNKK
+553 LEAGKK

>member
-1 MLRLLIGLLLMS
+1 MLRLLIGLLLIS

-75 NGVATAKFKAFESM
+75 NGVATAKFRAFESM

-114 QAFLIAPNDEIYEQ
+114 QAFLIAPNDELYEQ

-197 RVTKTSTPF
+197 GVTKTSTPF

-248 KKQEERIDSREIKR
+248 KKKEEKIDSRETKR

-272 KKANQGAENAPTSK
+272 KKANQDTENAPTLEEK
-286 ESNAFKEAPKLSPK
+286 NYQKAERKLDVK
-300 EERRLSKEEKKKA
+300 EERRYLRDERKKAKATKKAMEFEEREKAHDERDERETEGRRKALEMDKSDKEEERVKPKENEREIKQEAIKEPSDENNATQQGEKQNAPKENNASKEEKKPNSKEEKRRLKEEKKKA

-320 EFEQRAK
+320 EFEQRAR
-327 EQQERDKKELE
+327 EQ
-338 ERRKALEMDR
+338 
-348 GDKKEERIQ
+348 
-357 PKENEREIKQEAI
+357 
-370 KEPSDGNNATP
+370 
-381 KDTENTPILKESAI
+381 
-395 KKEAPKPNSKEEKR
+395 
-409 RLKEERKKAKA
+409 
-420 EQRAREFEQRAKE
+420 
-433 QQERDKK
+433 
-440 ELEERRKALEMD
+440 
-452 RGDKKE
+452 
-458 ERIQP
+458 
-463 KENEREIKQEAI
+463 
-475 KEPSDGNNATPK
+475 
-487 DTENTP
+487 
-493 ILKESAI
+493 
-500 KKEAPKPNSKEEKR
+500 
-514 RLKEERKKA
+514 
-523 KAEQRAREFEQRARE
+523 
-538 HQERDEKELEERRKA
+538 QERDEKELEEKRKA